1 MSKAKSRAKSAR
13 PKTSASQSRPRTDG
27 TPAADVHARA
37 GFPEFE
43 RFLDALRATRELPGY
58 YPETLTATDRKNALR
73 EANTGNLRNA
83 AILTRE
89 ACTEWGDVYGVLGTI
104 TDTLFGLPQ
113 KWQGP
118 EAIVDALRGDD
129 ERPGLA
135 DALIPETEAAA
146 IMRAGIPFG
155 VGLGRLSKFTIGG
168 RDMRRLNA
176 WDSEHLRYNWAS
188 DTWQIST
195 NLGVEWHD
203 VTEGEWVLFL
213 PYGDKYPWKRSPWK
227 AITLAYVLSRD
238 GWFQRS
244 RYSQA
249 ITPTRVGTTSQDS
262 NEAHRQE
269 FAALLAAAKFDTWLM
284 LRPGETYDVKGVSGG
299 DRSVEVFAS
308 IIDWARRTVITAL
321 KGETVTTD
329 GGKGF
334 ASDAT
339 QERISTAKMS
349 FYARAW
355 SRFESQIFSWAA
367 YDLTG
372 QHARVSR
379 LYQTATPEDALS
391 RIKVLEAVGSA
402 LDKNEAGLKTV
413 GLRLTKKT
421 AADIM
426 RSIGAEVEDL
436 PAATAAAK
444 IDFAPTDIAR
454 MVTKD
459 EGRASLGLPALPEGR
474 GKDFIADENAADPG
488 AAPLPAPVPVP
499 QEVAP

>member
-1 MSKAKSRAKSAR
+1 MSKAKPRAKSAR
-13 PKTSASQSRPRTDG
+13 RRVEAAPKSPKHREAVGSD
-27 TPAADVHARA
+27 DVRERSGVA
-37 GFPEFE
+37 EYD
-43 RFLDALRATRELPGY
+43 RFLAALQSTRELPGY
-58 YPETLTATDRKNALR
+58 YPETISAKGRKEALR

-113 KWQGP
+113 QWRGP
-118 EAIVDALRGDD
+118 EAIVDALKGDD
-129 ERPGLA
+129 TRAGLA

-155 VGLGRLSKFTIGG
+155 VGLGRLSRFEIGG
-168 RDMRRLNA
+168 QTMRRLNA

-244 RYSQA
+244 RYGQT
-249 ITPTRVGTTSQDS
+249 ITPTRVGTASQDS
-262 NEAHRQE
+262 SEAHRE
-269 FAALLAAAKFDTWLM
+269 KFAALLAAAQFDSWLM
-284 LRPGETYDVKGVSGG
+284 LRPGETYKVEGVSGG
-299 DRSVEVFAS
+299 DQSVAVFSS
-308 IIDWARRTVITAL
+308 IIDWGRRTVITAL

-334 ASDAT
+334 GSDAA
-339 QERISTAKMS
+339 QERISSAKMS

-355 SRFESQIFSWAA
+355 SRFEAQIFSWAA

-372 QHARVSR
+372 KHARVTR
-379 LYQTATPEDALS
+379 LYQTSTPADALE
-391 RIKVLEAVGSA
+391 RIETLEAAGAA
-402 LDKNEAGLKTV
+402 LEKVQGGLKTV
-413 GLRLTKKT
+413 GMRLKKKT
-421 AADIM
+421 VISTMAA
-426 RSIGAEVEDL
+426 IGVEIEDL
-436 PAATAAAK
+436 PESG
-444 IDFAPTDIAR
+444 APTP
-454 MVTKD
+454 VP
-459 EGRASLGLPALPEGR
+459 PAQ
-474 GKDFIADENAADPG
+474 D
-488 AAPLPAPVPVP
+488 APLLA
-499 QEVAP
+499 EVSA

>member
-1 MSKAKSRAKSAR
+1 MPKNKPRAKTAR
-13 PKTSASQSRPRTDG
+13 PPRGALSSRPRNREA
-27 TPAADVHARA
+27 PADDARA
-37 GFPEFE
+37 RTGFPEFE
-43 RFLDALRATRELPGY
+43 RFLDALKSTRELPGY

-118 EAIVDALRGDD
+118 AAVVDALRGDD

-135 DALIPETEAAA
+135 DTLIPETEAAA

-155 VGLGRLSKFTIGG
+155 VGLGRLSRFTIGG
-168 RDMRRLNA
+168 REMRRLNA

-262 NEAHRQE
+262 SEPHRKE

-284 LRPGETYDVKGVSGG
+284 LRPGESYDVKGVSGG
-299 DRSVEVFAS
+299 DQSVAVFAS

-334 ASDAT
+334 GSDAA

-372 QHARVSR
+372 QHARVTR
-379 LYQTATPEDALS
+379 LYQTATPADALD
-391 RIKVLEAVGSA
+391 RIKTIEATGAA
-402 LDKNEAGLKTV
+402 LDKVEAGLKTV
-413 GLRLTKKT
+413 GLRMSPKT
-421 AADIM
+421 VADIM
-426 RSIGAEVEDL
+426 GSIGVETESL
-436 PAATAAAK
+436 PSGNAAAK

-474 GKDFIADENAADPG
+474 GSKFVADEESQGPT
-488 AAPLPAPVPVP
+488 PAPPP
-499 QEVAP
+499 TQPEPEASP

>member
-1 MSKAKSRAKSAR
+1 MPRAKPSAKRAR
-13 PKTSASQSRPRTDG
+13 PASGASKDRARHRA
-27 TPAADVHARA
+27 TPADDARA
-37 GFPEFE
+37 RTGFPEFE
-43 RFLDALRATRELPGY
+43 RFLDALRSTRELPGY

-118 EAIVDALRGDD
+118 EAVVDALRGDD
-129 ERPGLA
+129 TRPGLA
-135 DALIPETEAAA
+135 DSLIPETEAAA

-168 RDMRRLNA
+168 RQMRRLNA

-195 NLGVEWHD
+195 NLGAEWHD

-213 PYGDKYPWKRSPWK
+213 PYGEKYPWKRSPWK

-249 ITPTRVGTTSQDS
+249 ITPTRVGGTSQDS
-262 NEAHRQE
+262 SEEHRKE

-284 LRPGETYDVKGVSGG
+284 LRPGETYKVEGVSGG
-299 DRSVEVFAS
+299 DQSVAVFAS

-334 ASDAT
+334 SSDAT
-339 QERISTAKMS
+339 QERISSAKMS

-372 QHARVSR
+372 EHARVTR
-379 LYQTATPEDALS
+379 LYQTATPADALE
-391 RIKVLEAVGSA
+391 RVKTIEAVGTA
-402 LDKNEAGLKTV
+402 LDKVESGLKTV
-413 GLRLTKKT
+413 GKRLAKQSVVS
-421 AADIM
+421 IM
-426 RSIGAEVEDL
+426 NSIGVEVEDL
-436 PAATAAAK
+436 PGSAE
-444 IDFAPTDIAR
+444 P
-454 MVTKD
+454 
-459 EGRASLGLPALPEGR
+459 S
-474 GKDFIADENAADPG
+474 
-488 AAPLPAPVPVP
+488 PAPAV
-499 QEVAP
+499 QEVAT